1 MHGDKTDPEGDF
13 TVALQHP
20 SCSLPADRC
29 RRVLTHVLSAEDVT
43 VRHLVLVVAGRE
55 TVQDLHRRYRA
66 CDEPTDVLAFDY
78 YPEEEKAGKRV
89 VDGEIYIDFDTARE
103 RCREFGVD
111 AEEEAMRYAIHG
123 LLHLIGYL
131 DKTPAEKAKMHALED
146 RYLHATRHSSS

>member
-1 MHGDKTDPEGDF
+1 MHGDKIDPGGDF
-13 TVALQHP
+13 TVALRHP
-20 SCSLPADRC
+20 SCGLSADCC
-29 RRVLTHVLSAEDVT
+29 RRVLTHVLSVEGVT
-43 VRHLVLVVAGRE
+43 VRNLVLVVAGRE

-78 YPEEEKAGKRV
+78 HPEKEKTRKQV

-131 DKTPAEKAKMHALED
+131 DKTPAEKAQMHALED
-146 RYLHATRHSSS
+146 RYLRATGY